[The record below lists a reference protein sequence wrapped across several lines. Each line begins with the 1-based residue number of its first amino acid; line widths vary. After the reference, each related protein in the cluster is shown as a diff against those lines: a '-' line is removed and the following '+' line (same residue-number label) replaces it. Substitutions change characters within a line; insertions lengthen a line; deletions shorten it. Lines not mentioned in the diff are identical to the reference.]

1 MTNDEFD
8 RALVSAA
15 FTLAAER
22 GWDQVSV
29 VRAARAADLKLDRAR
44 ARFIGKAGVLARF
57 GRIADQNALSLAT
70 TEGSTRDR
78 LFDLLMR
85 RFDTL
90 QAHREGV
97 LALRTYLPR
106 QPGLALCL
114 AAAHM
119 VSMAFMLEGAGIP
132 ASGLRGRVR
141 TKGLV
146 AVWLATARAWERDES
161 PDLSGTMAALDKA
174 LDRAEQAE
182 KWLRWNTAAPPPP
195 AEPPSEAPFD
205 EPPPSDPPPIEGES
219 A

>member
-44 ARFIGKAGVLARF
+44 ARFIGKASVLARF

-70 TEGSTRDR
+70 TEGSARDR

-90 QAHREGV
+90 QPHREGV

-114 AAAHM
+114 GAAHM

-132 ASGLRGRVR
+132 ASGLRGRAR

-161 PDLSGTMAALDKA
+161 ADLSGTMAALDTA
-174 LDRAEQAE
+174 LDRAERAE
-182 KWLRWNTAAPPPP
+182 KWLGWNTVAAT
-195 AEPPSEAPFD
+195 PPSEPEAPFD
-205 EPPPSDPPPIEGES
+205 APPPSDPPPFEGES